1 MTTPLLANNAH
12 EIMKRFPK
20 FELSYETDAHKK
32 VPDTYDACISI
43 IQGKKAFAWFT
54 FSGKDDVCLILELN
68 RERKIGTVTQADI
81 GLSVTPAL
89 AQGTIFY
96 GTLVDDGAALVIED
110 VFFYQGV
117 SLKSC
122 VFSQKLGMIQD
133 FFKGW
138 KNAGAFRLYIAEICA
153 PGTIPTKYPYHH
165 LQYRSLNKI
174 VPYLNVTK
182 EMAKLGTGPGIGTG
196 PGTGMGS
203 RIETVAEL
211 DTELLI
217 PPKNLN
223 FAKPQYRETTVFR
236 IKADVQ
242 FDIYHLYAFGK
253 QSSLVYCGV
262 AYIPDMK
269 TSFFMNGLFRNIKEN
284 RNLDYIEESDDEDDF
299 QDTRTDKYVDLSKMF
314 TMECQFHPKFK
325 RWVPTRVLEQGSKAV
340 VHIQQLV
347 GYNEQTQHT
356 MGQKGSNYQTPH
368 RQQPY
373 RKPQLHRK

>member
-1 MTTPLLANNAH
+1 MTTPFLAH

-81 GLSVTPAL
+81 GHSVTPAL
-89 AQGTIFY
+89 AQGTVFY

-110 VFFYQGV
+110 VFFYHGV

-122 VFSQKLGMIQD
+122 VFSKKLGMMQD

-138 KNAGAFRLYIAEICA
+138 KGISSAFQFYIAEMCQ

-174 VPYLNVTK
+174 VPYLNLTK
-182 EMAKLGTGPGIGTG
+182 ELAKTVVASAGTND
-196 PGTGMGS
+196 
-203 RIETVAEL
+203 VNLAN
-211 DTELLI
+211 ELLI

-223 FAKPQYRETTVFR
+223 FAKPQYRETTVFQ

-299 QDTRTDKYVDLSKMF
+299 QDTRRDKYVDLKK
-314 TMECQFHPKFK
+314 TITLECQFHPKFK
-325 RWVPTRVLEQGSKAV
+325 RWVPMRVLEQGSKAV

-347 GYNEQTQHT
+347 GYNDHSVVSRPFHQKPHT
-356 MGQKGSNYQTPH
+356 KLPRHPNYFN
-368 RQQPY
+368 
-373 RKPQLHRK
+373 KPKN

>member
-1 MTTPLLANNAH
+1 MTTPFLAH
-12 EIMKRFPK
+12 EIMKRFPQ

-68 RERKIGTVTQADI
+68 RERKIGTVTQAEV
-81 GLSVTPAL
+81 GRSVTPAL
-89 AQGTIFY
+89 AQGTLFY

-110 VFFYQGV
+110 VFFYQGI

-122 VFSQKLGMIQD
+122 VFSQKLGMMQD

-138 KNAGAFRLYIAEICA
+138 KGIRGAFQFYIAEICQH
-153 PGTIPTKYPYHH
+153 GTIPTKYPYHH
-165 LQYRSLNKI
+165 LQYRSLSKI

-182 EMAKLGTGPGIGTG
+182 EMAKLGPGLG
-196 PGTGMGS
+196 PGTES
-203 RIETVAEL
+203 IVDEL
-211 DTELLI
+211 VTELLI

-223 FAKPQYRETTVFR
+223 FAKPQYREATVFR

-253 QSSLVYCGV
+253 QSSMVYCGV

-284 RNLDYIEESDDEDDF
+284 LNLDSIEESDDEDDF
-299 QDTRTDKYVDLSKMF
+299 QDTRTDKYVDLSKIL
-314 TMECQFHPKFK
+314 TMECQFHTKFK
-325 RWVPTRVLEQGSKAV
+325 RWVPTRVTQRPI

-347 GYNEQTQHT
+347 GYNEQQVVSRPFHQKPHT
-356 MGQKGSNYQTPH
+356 RHPIYYN
-368 RQQPY
+368 
-373 RKPQLHRK
+373 KPKN

>member
-1 MTTPLLANNAH
+1 MTTPLPTH
-12 EIMKRFPK
+12 EIMKRFPQ

-54 FSGKDDVCLILELN
+54 FSRKDDVCLILELN
-68 RERKIGTVTQADI
+68 REKKIGTVMQADV
-81 GLSVTPAL
+81 GPSVTPAL
-89 AQGTIFY
+89 AQGTVFY

-110 VFFYQGV
+110 VFFYKGI
-117 SLKSC
+117 SLKSY

-138 KNAGAFRLYIAEICA
+138 KGINSPFRLYTAEICE

-165 LQYRSLNKI
+165 LQYRSLSKI

-182 EMAKLGTGPGIGTG
+182 EMAKMPGQGVG
-196 PGTGMGS
+196 AGAGDD
-203 RIETVAEL
+203 ELVA
-211 DTELLI
+211 ELLI

-236 IKADVQ
+236 VKADVQ

-253 QSSLVYCGV
+253 QSSMVYCGV

-299 QDTRTDKYVDLSKMF
+299 QDTRTDKYVDLSKIL

-347 GYNEQTQHT
+347 GYNEHQVVSRPFHQKLHT
-356 MGQKGSNYQTPH
+356 RQPH
-368 RQQPY
+368 Y
-373 RKPQLHRK
+373 IKKPKN

>member
-1 MTTPLLANNAH
+1 MTTPFLAH

-122 VFSQKLGMIQD
+122 VFSQKLGMMQH
-133 FFKGW
+133 FFNGW
-138 KNAGAFRLYIAEICA
+138 KNSGAFRLYIAEICE
-153 PGTIPTKYPYHH
+153 PGAIPTKYPYHH

-182 EMAKLGTGPGIGTG
+182 EMAKNSIIGATASASESVG
-196 PGTGMGS
+196 AS
-203 RIETVAEL
+203 DVNLAN
-211 DTELLI
+211 ELLI

-368 RQQPY
+368 RHQPY

>member
-1 MTTPLLANNAH
+1 MTTPFLAH

-81 GLSVTPAL
+81 GHSVTPAL
-89 AQGTIFY
+89 AQGTVFY

-122 VFSQKLGMIQD
+122 VFSQKLGMMQD

-138 KNAGAFRLYIAEICA
+138 KNAGAFRLYIAEICES
-153 PGTIPTKYPYHH
+153 GTIPTKYPYHH

-182 EMAKLGTGPGIGTG
+182 EMAKMGP
-196 PGTGMGS
+196 GMGS
-203 RIETVAEL
+203 RIETTAEL
-211 DTELLI
+211 ETELMI

-262 AYIPDMK
+262 AYISDMK

-299 QDTRTDKYVDLSKMF
+299 QDMRTDKYVDLSKML
-314 TMECQFHPKFK
+314 TMECQFHHKFK
-325 RWVPTRVLEQGSKAV
+325 RWVPTRVTQRPV
-340 VHIQQLV
+340 VHIQLLV
-347 GYNEQTQHT
+347 GYHDQSVVSRPFHQKPHT
-356 MGQKGSNYQTPH
+356 KLPRHPSYFN
-368 RQQPY
+368 
-373 RKPQLHRK
+373 KPKN